1 MRGSTLNMGTNRND
15 DRIIE
20 LTRRID
26 EEKAKLTKGSQKFS
40 PKTNCVLTWRGETF
54 NLNVL
59 TRDQL
64 VFLHIDLHA
73 FLTSAEELKYSAP
86 GYSDSGLLV
95 SGYFIDQW
103 ISDIKNKIDILDA
116 KEKQMRLGM
125 EADKLSRLLSSSMQT
140 EMAIDDIESKLK
152 FLIK

>member
-1 MRGSTLNMGTNRND
+1 MKGSMLNMGTNRND

-20 LTRRID
+20 LKQRIE
-26 EEKAKLTKGSQKFS
+26 EEKAKLVKGNNRFS

-64 VFLHIDLHA
+64 VFLHVDLHA
-73 FLTSAEELKYSAP
+73 FLTSAEQLKYSMP

-103 ISDIKNKIDILDA
+103 ISDIKNKIDILDC
-116 KEKQMRLGM
+116 KEKQTRLSM
-125 EADKLSRLLSSSMQT
+125 EADKLNSLLSSSMQT

-152 FLIK
+152 FLIG